1 MILYINTNIKLVN
14 LLTPIPVCCL
24 KSNYIPLVIETA
36 NADAESNCSSSSRIC
51 GPAPPTGSG
60 PWIFALLLW

>member
-1 MILYINTNIKLVN
+1 MILYNNTKIKLVHECN
-14 LLTPIPVCCL
+14 IPVCCL